1 MSTSRLFSVGGEV
14 AWGDAI
20 FYDRS
25 NPFLGRGVNLQLSA
39 TIRPVPRFT
48 TDINVATSRFHDVR
62 FGDMQLFDARIVRAL
77 STLTVTDRLLLRN
90 ITEYNSFD
98 GTLGTNLLVT
108 YRINALTVFYAG
120 YDDHYR
126 QGNLIDLA
134 GDRYF
139 PTSALQPTNRAF
151 FTKLRVL
158 FRY

>member
-1 MSTSRLFSVGGEV
+1 M
-14 AWGDAI
+14 
-20 FYDRS
+20 RS
-25 NPFLGRGVNLQLSA
+25 
-39 TIRPVPRFT
+39 
-48 TDINVATSRFHDVR
+48 
-62 FGDMQLFDARIVRAL
+62 L